1 MSEEKTGFLESQ
13 YYPVVFMLVLSVVFV
28 GVLSVF
34 YRSTEKGIEE
44 YRRQTY
50 QLQIMS
56 LFADTL
62 ATVTGKDAASFT
74 NPADIQTNFS
84 EYVREQQSSL
94 KDKSVIGETYYLI
107 TDGTDTALGIC
118 YDIRGSG
125 LWGTMRGLLALT
137 SDQRSIINFAIYD
150 QMETPGLGS
159 RVEEDW
165 FKKQFAGKPFGIG
178 TQSVSFSLVPEDASA
193 SEKEIRQV
201 TGATITSASVLKMIQ
216 EAAIQLDGERLE
228 MDK

>member
-1 MSEEKTGFLESQ
+1 MSEEKKSFLESQ
-13 YYPVVFMLVLSVVFV
+13 YYPVIFMLLLSVVFV

-62 ATVTGKDAASFT
+62 ATLTGQESSAFT
-74 NPADIQTNFS
+74 DKTNVAENFAKYIRQREFPYDKNPVLGKTFYEIAVEEGYVLGYCFDIT
-84 EYVREQQSSL
+84 
-94 KDKSVIGETYYLI
+94 
-107 TDGTDTALGIC
+107 
-118 YDIRGSG
+118 GSG

-137 SDQRSIINFAIYD
+137 PDLQNIINFAIYD

-165 FKKQFAGKPFGIG
+165 FKGQFAGKAFGIG
-178 TQSVSFSLVPEDASA
+178 DTKARFSLVPEEASA
-193 SEKEIRQV
+193 GTTEIRQI

-216 EAAIQLDGERLE
+216 TAAEQLQQNAVKQEQ
-228 MDK
+228 